1 MLSKRYYDMLRT
13 LLIGVFILI
22 YNLAPAQLT
31 YQTLHVEYDSS
42 WVWKN
47 LKIIPIRHKG
57 KGNAATRQV
66 PDVVTLNQALQQGW
80 VTVSERGSASTE
92 NVHWLRINNKS
103 NKSVFIGSG
112 EIILG
117 GRQDRMVSKDT
128 VLASSGADQYVPVMC
143 VEEGRWSDKEKKF
156 IYSGY
161 ANPAL
166 RKVVDQSKNQVL
178 VWKEILNQL
187 DYNGIRSST
196 LAYVARRNDKK
207 YKPQELEYLQY
218 FQHKFKNTDS
228 TITGIVC
235 MSGDKVIG
243 CDVFATPHLFYG
255 SLQSLL
261 YGYIEAAATY
271 GSAVTI
277 KDEKVKAYLDPILTS
292 EAGQE
297 EYLKKNGKIYKYKEK
312 VIHIN
317 GYAQ

>member
-1 MLSKRYYDMLRT
+1 MPKRLFIA
-13 LLIGVFILI
+13 LFILI
-22 YNLAPAQLT
+22 SHIAPAQLT
-31 YQTLHVEYDSS
+31 YQTLHVEYDSI

-47 LKIIPIRHKG
+47 LKIIPIRYKG
-57 KGNAATRQV
+57 PGNGSARQV
-66 PDVVTLNQALQQGW
+66 PDVVTLNEAMQQGF

-128 VLASSGADQYVPVMC
+128 VLAPAGSDQYIPVMC

-156 IYSGY
+156 AYSGY

-178 VWKEILNQL
+178 VWKEILGQL
-187 DYNGIRSST
+187 DYNGIRSAT
-196 LAYVARRNDKK
+196 LAYTARRQDKK
-207 YKPQELEYLQY
+207 YLPQELEYLQY
-218 FQHKFKNTDS
+218 FKNKFKNTDS
-228 TITGIVC
+228 TITGMVC

-243 CDVFATPHLFYG
+243 CDVFATPRLFYG

-261 YGYIEAAATY
+261 HGYIEAAASY
-271 GSAVTI
+271 GKPVVI
-277 KDEKVKAYLDPILTS
+277 KDDKIKEYLDPILTN
-292 EAGQE
+292 EASQE
-297 EYLKKNGKIYKYKEK
+297 EYLKKNGKIYKYKQK